1 MAETENGAQGKYDAI
16 VVGGGPSGCSCALFL
31 ARAGRKVLLL
41 EKASFPREKV
51 CGDAFSGKSINI
63 ARELGLLGKLG
74 ECRHGIVRRLAMTA
88 PNGKKVTV
96 PFKNADGMEFAGYVI
111 ERKDTDSVFFNAAK
125 AEPNVTA
132 MENFSVYSVTKD
144 AAGAV
149 DGVEGTAAGST
160 EKKRF
165 KSRVVVGADGAA
177 SAVSRSLGLPSQPT
191 GHVFSAV
198 RCYYEGVSGLGEE
211 IELYFIDSVLPGYLW
226 VFPMGGTRANVGVG
240 ILSSDLAARKK
251 HPNAIMAEAI
261 KSHPALAE
269 RFKAAHIEGRIGGWA
284 IPNGSYVKKCFG
296 SGWVLVGDSASLV
309 DPFSGE
315 GVGNALMSGKLAAQ
329 AIGNALSQQ
338 RGGGPLPAESLEAYS
353 KSIDAA
359 IRPEIVDSYRLQRLT
374 RIRFLL
380 NLFIGKAAD
389 KPEMRQVFVDMMRS
403 DDAKKSV
410 RSPLFYLKLL
420 LS

>member
-1 MAETENGAQGKYDAI
+1 
-16 VVGGGPSGCSCALFL
+16 
-31 ARAGRKVLLL
+31 
-41 EKASFPREKV
+41 
-51 CGDAFSGKSINI
+51 
-63 ARELGLLGKLG
+63 
-74 ECRHGIVRRLAMTA
+74 MTA

-96 PFKNADGMEFAGYVI
+96 PFKNAEGMEFAGYVI
-111 ERKDTDSVFFNAAK
+111 ERKITDAVFFNAVK
-125 AEPNVTA
+125 TEPNITVI
-132 MENFSVYSVTKD
+132 ENFPVYSVTKD
-144 AAGAV
+144 ATGAV
-149 DGVEGTAAGST
+149 DGVDGTASGSD
-160 EKKRF
+160 EKKCF

-177 SAVSRSLGLPSQPT
+177 SAVSRSLGLPNQPL

-198 RCYYEGVSGLGEE
+198 RCYYEGVIGLSEE

-226 VFPMGGTRANVGVG
+226 VFPMGGNRANVGIG

-251 HPNAIMAEAI
+251 HPNVIMAEAI
-261 KSHPALAE
+261 KAHPALAE
-269 RFKAAHIEGRIGGWA
+269 RFKGAHIEGRISGWA
-284 IPNGSYVKKCFG
+284 IPNGSYIKKCYG
-296 SGWVLVGDSASLV
+296 EGWVLVGDSASLV

-329 AIGNALSQQ
+329 AIGKALSQQ
-338 RGGGPLPAESLEAYS
+338 QGDGPLPAESLADYS
-353 KSIDAA
+353 KSIDES

-389 KPEMRQVFVDMMRS
+389 KPEIRQVFVDMMRS
-403 DDAKKSV
+403 DKAKKTV